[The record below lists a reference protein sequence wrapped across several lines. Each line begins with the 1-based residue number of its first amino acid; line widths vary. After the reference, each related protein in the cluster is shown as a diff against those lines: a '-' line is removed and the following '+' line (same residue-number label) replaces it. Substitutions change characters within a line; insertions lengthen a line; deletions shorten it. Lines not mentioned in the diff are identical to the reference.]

1 MAESRD
7 DRGDEPARRGLLV
20 GIATVAVL
28 VAVAIAWALGDAG
41 ATTIEVDVEPGTMAR
56 IEAGEAIELLPR
68 TLSVDV
74 GDTLVVTNR
83 DDAVHEVGPYTVGP
97 GQTIR
102 QTFTT
107 PGTIEG
113 VCTLHPDGEITI
125 VVG

>member
-1 MAESRD
+1 MDEAID
-7 DRGDEPARRGLLV
+7 DHTADPPRRGVLAGIAVAAVLLV
-20 GIATVAVL
+20 AAL
-28 VAVAIAWALGDAG
+28 VWALGGVG

-56 IEAGEAIELLPR
+56 IEAGERIELLPR